1 MKPGLA
7 RAVPMAIIGLI
18 AGLLFV
24 LVLRALQSVE
34 PVWDPQIGF
43 VVGAFTASFA
53 FVWGM
58 GANDKRMSAHP
69 HEPEVDKESGLIL
82 YEPHEEHEDI
92 DAEAQQTPPGRVL
105 SFNIWQI
112 SFWQIVLVV
121 GLFAFA
127 TLPTGLNLQTTAA
140 DGGNVTAIGYF
151 DFTLPFTETTVSVS
165 QLTLFAFFIFFT
177 LASLYVI
184 SWVIGRTFLAL
195 SKNVS
200 EVQKDPINAVGR
212 FTFASKGDKTR
223 DLPMG
228 VQLLI
233 FVIVYGAFIWI
244 GYNFLFS
251 EFLVFFKEPDIVRV
265 MMTATLTLLIG
276 SMVYYSIVKTEFSK
290 NLIMVG
296 VLFSS
301 IFLTYFLSYHILV
314 GFVLYSPDWNLIR
327 IMASAGN
334 AVVIGSLI
342 FYSIYP
348 KKVNK
353 WLGTTARNL
362 LRMAETESNPPQA
375 NTETTAIV
383 PQSSEGNN

>member
-24 LVLRALQSVE
+24 LVLRALQNVE
-34 PVWDPQIGF
+34 PVWDAQIGF
-43 VVGAFTASFA
+43 VVGAFVASFA

-82 YEPHEEHEDI
+82 YEPHEEHEDV

-105 SFNIWQI
+105 SFNIWKV

-127 TLPTGLNLQTTAA
+127 TLPTGLNLQTTGV
-140 DGGNVTAIGYF
+140 DGGNVTAVGYF

-177 LASLYVI
+177 LASLYGI
-184 SWVIGRTFLAL
+184 SWAIGRTFLAL
-195 SKNVS
+195 SKNVN
-200 EVQKDPINAVGR
+200 EIQKDPIHAVGR
-212 FTFASKGDKTR
+212 FTFAPEGEKTR
-223 DLPMG
+223 QVPFAI
-228 VQLLI
+228 Q
-233 FVIVYGAFIWI
+233 FVALVIIYVV
-244 GYNFLFS
+244 
-251 EFLVFFKEPDIVRV
+251 FLVVGYSFVFGDFLQFFREPDIVRRL
-265 MMTATLTLLIG
+265 MTITFTLLFG
-276 SMVYYSIVKTEFSK
+276 SLTYYAIFKTELSK
-290 NLIMVG
+290 WLIMVG

-301 IFLTYFLSYHILV
+301 IFLTYFISYHILV
-314 GFVLYSPDWNLIR
+314 GFVLYSPDWDLIR
-327 IMASAGN
+327 VMASAGN
-334 AVVIGSLI
+334 AVALGSLI
-342 FYSIYP
+342 FYAIYP

-362 LRMAETESNPPQA
+362 LRMADPEA
-375 NTETTAIV
+375 NQPKTDTETTAIV
-383 PQSSEGNN
+383 PQSSEGE